1 MVKMRTDF
9 PGGVWPTMIT
19 PFTAENR
26 IDFDV
31 LAPMADWYVREK
43 VDGLFAVCQSS
54 AMFDMTLDERVS
66 LAEASLD
73 AVAGRVPVI
82 ASGHISENV
91 PDQIRETNRI
101 IETGVEAFVFV
112 TNRFARQ
119 SESDETWFENLER
132 ILRETPEE
140 VPLGLYECPYPYK
153 RELTP
158 ELIARVAATG
168 RFCFL
173 KDTCCSVELIT
184 AKIEAARDTP
194 LRVYNANAATLL
206 ASLRAG
212 AAGYSGVMAN
222 FHPDLYCWLCQ
233 NWRTDSA
240 FVHRIQAFLTMASVY
255 EYQLYPVNAKYYQ
268 QLEGIPI
275 ELYCRRADCTA
286 FTESQRLEVEHMH
299 DLAREFTRELSL

>member
-1 MVKMRTDF
+1 MRTDF

-19 PFTAENR
+19 PFTADDR

-31 LAPMADWYVREK
+31 LAPMADWYVREG

-54 AMFDMTLDERVS
+54 AMFEMTLEERVA
-66 LAEASLD
+66 LAKASLD

-82 ASGHISENV
+82 ASGHVSDGFS
-91 PDQIRETNRI
+91 DQVVETNRI

-112 TNRFARQ
+112 TNRFARPE
-119 SESDETWFENLER
+119 ESDETWFANLER
-132 ILRETPEE
+132 VLRETPEE

-173 KDTCCSVELIT
+173 KDTCCSVDLIT

-194 LRVYNANAATLL
+194 LRVYNANSATLL

-212 AAGYSGVMAN
+212 AAGYSGIMAN
-222 FHPDLYCWLCQ
+222 FHPDLYGWLCD
-233 NWRTDSA
+233 NWGDHPARA
-240 FVHRIQAFLTMASVY
+240 ERIQAFLTTASVY

-275 ELYCRRADCTA
+275 ELSCRRADCAA
-286 FTESQRLEVEHMH
+286 FTESQRLEVEHMR
-299 DLAREFTRELSL
+299 DLAKEFSSELVSWK